1 VRFPMTQ
8 LSTQDPTWPEPP
20 GPISEPDVAEPAAH
34 GARERFF
41 RLVPALGSL
50 RRYSWKDLGRDGVAG
65 LTVATVALPQAMAY
79 AAIAGLP
86 AQYGLYTAIVVT
98 AVGALFDSSRQLIN
112 GPTNAISI
120 ALLSALAVVPESEK
134 LPAAVVLAM
143 LVGLVQTGITLLR
156 LGDLTRYISQA
167 VIVGFTLGAGVL
179 LVLDQLKNFLGLQAE
194 GESTAPFLKRFWLTL
209 TQGGGVHGPTVAIG
223 AGSILLILALRWL
236 NHQLRA
242 RHIRVFIP
250 ELLLAVAAMAA
261 LVWAYGLHEQGVAVI
276 GPIPALLP
284 SFSPP
289 PISWELTLKL
299 MESALA
305 IAMLGLLEAIA
316 MAKAIAAQTGQ
327 KLDINQQCLSEG
339 LANLSGS
346 FFHCFPGSGS
356 LTRSAINQQA
366 GAVSQWSGVVSA
378 AAVAAIT
385 LLFAPLAQYI
395 PRSAL
400 AGLLILTGWRM
411 VDRHQLY
418 YHLRATRFDAGIV
431 LATALSAIFISVEFC
446 ILIGVLLSFVLYI
459 PRAAGAYLSEFYLTA
474 EGFVRERVPG
484 DPPCD
489 RILLYNLEGEL
500 FFGSANMLEGQLA
513 RLEGKVREQTR
524 VVVLR
529 VKRVRNPDAVCLRV
543 LDNFVKHLQERR
555 VTVLVCGVRPALAD
569 ALARIGLQDRLGAH
583 HVFPEAASVMSSTLS
598 ALRYAYAML
607 DGATCSTCPRHVEG
621 LIAHARQTTDGSLA
635 PAAKAH
641 LTSDDI
647 VSRS

>member
-1 VRFPMTQ
+1 MSELP
-8 LSTQDPTWPEPP
+8 TQDPTWPEQS
-20 GPISEPDVAEPAAH
+20 GLISEPDVTEPADR
-34 GARERFF
+34 GLRERFF

-50 RRYSWKDLGRDGVAG
+50 RSYGSKDLLRDGVAG
-65 LTVATVALPQAMAY
+65 LTVATVAVPQAMAY
-79 AAIAGLP
+79 AAIAGIP
-86 AQYGLYTAIVVT
+86 PQYGLYTAIVVT

-120 ALLSALAVVPESEK
+120 ALLSALAIVPETER
-134 LPAAVVLAM
+134 LPAAFVLAM
-143 LVGLVQTGITLLR
+143 LVGMIQTGITLLR

-167 VIVGFTLGAGVL
+167 VIVGFTLGAAIL
-179 LVLDQLKNFLGLQAE
+179 LILDQLKNFLGLEAA
-194 GESTAPFLKRFWLTL
+194 GESTAPFLKRFWVTI
-209 TQGGGVHGPTVAIG
+209 TEGGPVHGLTVALG
-223 AGSILLILALRWL
+223 VGTILLILLLRWL
-236 NHQLRA
+236 NRA
-242 RHIRVFIP
+242 SRHWGVRVFVP
-250 ELLLAVAAMAA
+250 ELLVATVAMAA
-261 LVWAYGLHEQGVAVI
+261 LVWAFRLDQQGVAVI
-276 GPIPALLP
+276 PDIPASLP
-284 SFSPP
+284 LFAPP
-289 PISWELTLKL
+289 PVSWELALKL

-339 LANLSGS
+339 LANLTGS

-385 LLFAPLAQYI
+385 LLFAPLAHYI

-411 VDRHQLY
+411 VDRHQLF

-431 LATALSAIFISVEFC
+431 IATALSAIFISVEFC

-474 EGFVRERVPG
+474 EGFVRERVAG
-484 DPPCD
+484 DPPCH

-500 FFGSANMLEGQLA
+500 FFGSASMLESQLS
-513 RLEGKVREQTR
+513 RLEGKLREETR
-524 VVVLR
+524 VLVLR

-543 LDNFVKHLQERR
+543 IENFAKHLQERS
-555 VTVLVCGVRPALAD
+555 VTVLLCGVRPALAD
-569 ALARIGLQDRLGAH
+569 ALSRTGLQDRLGAH
-583 HVFPEAASVMSSTLS
+583 HIFPEAASVMSSTLS

-621 LIAHARQTTDGSLA
+621 LAGHTRQTSDNDPIPGK
-635 PAAKAH
+635 KAQ
-641 LTSDDI
+641 LTQDDI